1 MKRRLSADYLY
12 HFTPKFEN
20 IKLILKNGFRH
31 SLISE
36 LRPNSPVANR
46 RFMQQNFLVCFCDIK
61 PNEND
66 FHRQC
71 YGSFALA
78 LTKHWGM
85 RNKISPVRYVHSNSC
100 GLEQQYIELR
110 IFTKGLFKS
119 EHDFKKDS
127 DFEDKIIKNV
137 IAWSFW
143 MDKRD
148 ANCDLLKAQTN
159 NEYDELVEMLKPKNK
174 DKYFKETILKFRQR
188 IADLYN
194 SLEIGDPFIRNYRED
209 FICPNSGEKIKDKV
223 LYDEREWRS
232 CITTYLPEDVVDC
245 ESDSGITMKGF
256 LKNNYNLA
264 FIDEDLIE
272 IRLDRAESKDD
283 LHRFLKE
290 NNTNLDIDLT
300 MDKIRINE

>member
-1 MKRRLSADYLY
+1 
-12 HFTPKFEN
+12 
-20 IKLILKNGFRH
+20 
-31 SLISE
+31 
-36 LRPNSPVANR
+36 
-46 RFMQQNFLVCFCDIK
+46 MQQNFLVCFCDIK

-143 MDKRD
+143 MDQRGD
-148 ANCDLLKAQTN
+148 AGSVEDKTDQ
-159 NEYDELVEMLKPKNK
+159 EYKELVEILKPTKK
-174 DKYFKETILKFRQR
+174 DKFFKETILKFRQR